1 VVQNESK
8 TSNDIQILDVY
19 LEVLEE
25 KEKKELSAAAQK
37 VLDSDLD
44 MDLMVWSEFYPYII
58 ILKTNYV
65 RTQKN
70 KPELISA
77 TLKEL
82 ASKYNHANFKAGV
95 SKEGV
100 V

>member
-1 VVQNESK
+1 MIFR
-8 TSNDIQILDVY
+8 TD
-19 LEVLEE
+19 
-25 KEKKELSAAAQK
+25 
-37 VLDSDLD
+37 
-44 MDLMVWSEFYPYII
+44 
-58 ILKTNYV
+58 YV
-65 RTQKN
+65 RAQKN